1 MSKEYHQSVYA
12 PPKGAADLL
21 LIRHGRT
28 EAAREGELF
37 AEKDGH
43 GDPALH
49 PEGERQAILV
59 GERLKDDA
67 ISAIYVT
74 KLRRTHQT
82 AAPLAAHLGLTP
94 VEDPDL
100 HEVHLGH
107 WDRGEYRIRAAEG
120 APEFM
125 RAAEL
130 QEWGEIPGAETT
142 EALHAR
148 VRRSLWGYA
157 SDEAL
162 DNEALIREQYRGIR
176 PAPGYPACPDH
187 TEKRTL
193 FDLLDAPEHTGV
205 TLTESCAMW
214 PASAVSGLYFAH
226 PEAAYFGIGRIGP
239 DQVADYAERKGM
251 KIAEVE
257 AWLQPSLSYTPDK
270 SSADRKIA

>member
-148 VRRSLWGYA
+148 VRRG
-157 SDEAL
+157 
-162 DNEALIREQYRGIR
+162 
-176 PAPGYPACPDH
+176 
-187 TEKRTL
+187 
-193 FDLLDAPEHTGV
+193 LLRIA
-205 TLTESCAMW
+205 A
-214 PASAVSGLYFAH
+214 AH
-226 PEAAYFGIGRIGP
+226 PDERVAVVVHGGVVGAAVAVASGAQPFHFNGANNGSISRIVILG
-239 DQVADYAERKGM
+239 DRMWVKGFNDC
-251 KIAEVE
+251 AHLV
-257 AWLQPSLSYTPDK
+257 
-270 SSADRKIA
+270 